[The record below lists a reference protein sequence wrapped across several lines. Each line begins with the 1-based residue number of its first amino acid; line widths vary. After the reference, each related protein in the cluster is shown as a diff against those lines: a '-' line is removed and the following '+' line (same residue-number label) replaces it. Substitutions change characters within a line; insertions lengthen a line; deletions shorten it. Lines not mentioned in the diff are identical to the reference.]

1 MIYLLLRA
9 LLRHALRIFF
19 REVVVEGRS
28 DVPAEGP
35 LLLAANHPN
44 TLIDVLLIA
53 TALDRRVG
61 AVAKAPLFR
70 TPVLGSVLR
79 FLGAVPVERRQE
91 GPLDD
96 AARARN
102 EAALQACEEAVAGGS
117 ALLIF
122 PEGVS
127 QDEPRLMPLR
137 TGLAR
142 IALGAERRAPGQV
155 SVVPV
160 ALVYDDPGTFRSRA
174 RVRFGLP
181 LPVAPFAQLSAHEQ
195 AEPFQAARALTTAV
209 RDALEPEVVHV
220 ADSEHDPLVRDLVRL
235 YGGAVAAEVGG
246 KLAAVAAIAR
256 AVNAFAHSDPPRVE
270 RVRGLLSDY
279 CAALEQAGV
288 DDRVVRAHLAR
299 PPTPAEDLGLFLG
312 APLALWGILNH
323 FVLYQVPRLVLALL
337 PSDKVYASTVKL
349 LTGLL
354 AMGAIYALHTW
365 LVWRHFG
372 AAPAG
377 VYLATLPLA
386 GLMALLWLEGCQVR
400 RRARRARREQA
411 RLDPA
416 TRAALQGKREG
427 LLRELDRARASYLA
441 AALAEGDGGD
451 RP

>member
-19 REVVVEGRS
+19 REVVIEGRS
-28 DVPAEGP
+28 DVPPRGP

-44 TLIDVLLIA
+44 TLMDVLLVA

-61 AVAKAPLFR
+61 FVAKAPLFR
-70 TPVLGSVLR
+70 VPVLGRLLR
-79 FLGAVPVERRQE
+79 FFGAVPVERRQE
-91 GPLDD
+91 GPLDE

-102 EAALQACEEAVAGGS
+102 DAALRACEEAVARGG
-117 ALLIF
+117 AVLIF

-127 QDEPRLMPLR
+127 QDEPRLMPLK

-174 RVRFGLP
+174 RVRFGQP
-181 LPVAPFAQLSAHEQ
+181 MPVGPFAQLSAHEE

-209 RDALEPEVVHV
+209 REALLPEVVHV
-220 ADSEHDPLVRDLVRL
+220 EHAEHDPLVRDLTRI
-235 YGGAVAAEVGG
+235 YGGTVAAEVGG

-256 AVNAFAHSDPPRVE
+256 AVNAFAETEPARVE
-270 RVRGLLSDY
+270 RVRGLLADY
-279 CAALEQAGV
+279 CAALERAGV
-288 DDRVVRAHLAR
+288 DDRVVRAHQAR
-299 PPTPAEDLGLFLG
+299 QPTPMEDLGFFLG
-312 APLALWGILNH
+312 APFAVWGIVNH
-323 FVLYQVPRLVLALL
+323 FVLYQVPRVFLALV

-349 LTGLL
+349 LVGLL
-354 AMGAIYALHTW
+354 ALVGIYALHTW
-365 LVWRHFG
+365 LVWRHLG
-372 AAPAG
+372 PAAAG
-377 VYLATLPLA
+377 VYLGTLPLT
-386 GLMALLWLEGCQVR
+386 GLVALLWLEGWQVR

-416 TRAALQGKREG
+416 TRAELQGKRAAVI
-427 LLRELDRARASYLA
+427 RELDRARAAYLA
-441 AALAEGDGGD
+441 AALAEG
-451 RP
+451 